1 MAMKKL
7 LSDKNVIMFIEFSFV
22 GVINTVI
29 DAAVF
34 FLLCD
39 IGGINEIIS
48 NVAAYVT
55 AATNSYLLNSRFVY
69 HEEKYTFG
77 AYVKFLTANTSVLII
92 STLSIMLI
100 SRFVT
105 YKIIAKLI
113 TIPITVVINF
123 VFQRFI
129 VFKKSA
135 ERLIKESEEQD
146 NAKMDG

>member
-1 MAMKKL
+1 MKKL
-7 LSDKNVIMFIEFSFV
+7 LSDKNIIMFIKFSFV

-29 DAAVF
+29 DTAVF

-69 HEEKYTFG
+69 HEDKYTLG
-77 AYVKFLTANTSVLII
+77 AYFKFLTANTSVLII

-100 SRFVT
+100 SRFVD

-113 TIPITVVINF
+113 TIPVTVIINF

-135 ERLIKESEEQD
+135 ERLIRESEEQD

>member
-1 MAMKKL
+1 MKKL
-7 LSDKNVIMFIEFSFV
+7 LSDKNIIMFIKFSFV

-34 FLLCD
+34 FLMCD

-69 HEEKYTFG
+69 HEDKYTLG
-77 AYVKFLTANTSVLII
+77 AYLKFLTANTSVLII

-100 SRFVT
+100 SRFVD

-113 TIPITVVINF
+113 TIPVTVIINF

>member
-7 LSDKNVIMFIEFSFV
+7 LSDKNVIMFIKFSFV

-69 HEEKYTFG
+69 HEDKYTLG
-77 AYVKFLTANTSVLII
+77 AYLKFLTANTSVLII

-100 SRFVT
+100 SRFVD

-113 TIPITVVINF
+113 TIPVTVIINF

>member
-7 LSDKNVIMFIEFSFV
+7 LSDKNIIMFIKFSFV

-34 FLLCD
+34 FLMCD

-69 HEEKYTFG
+69 HEDKYTLG
-77 AYVKFLTANTSVLII
+77 AYLKFLTANTSVLII

-100 SRFVT
+100 SRFVD

-113 TIPITVVINF
+113 TIPVTVIINF

>member
-1 MAMKKL
+1 MKKL
-7 LSDKNVIMFIEFSFV
+7 LSDKNIIMFIKFSFV

-69 HEEKYTFG
+69 HEDKYTLG
-77 AYVKFLTANTSVLII
+77 AYLKFLTANTSVLII

-100 SRFVT
+100 SRFVD

-113 TIPITVVINF
+113 TIPVTVIINF